1 VENRP
6 YRGKLELVSRMVIPE
21 AVYARIKDEI
31 GVSDEAADAPVEVA
45 I

>member
-1 VENRP
+1 
-6 YRGKLELVSRMVIPE
+6 MVIPE